1 MPTRPIIP
9 PKAVPAIYKP
19 MVLPR
24 CSGAIS
30 SAIQAIVTA
39 GTPPCNRPSSAR
51 AMSKLCQLGVNIAT
65 ILRIAAHSIELK
77 ITPRRPIACE
87 KALDST
93 IEIAKKAVVKDKAK
107 ELLAGL
113 IWKLWLNAGRSG
125 CTQ

>member
-1 MPTRPIIP
+1 
-9 PKAVPAIYKP
+9 

-39 GTPPCNRPSSAR
+39 GTPPSSKPSNAR
-51 AMSKLCQLGVNIAT
+51 AMSKLCQFGVNIET
-65 ILRIAAHSIELK
+65 IFKIAAHSIDAK
-77 ITPRRPIACE
+77 ITPRRPIAE

-93 IEIAKKAVVKDKAK
+93 IEMAKKAVVNDSAK

-113 IWKLWLNAGRSG
+113 I
-125 CTQ
+125 

>member
-1 MPTRPIIP
+1 
-9 PKAVPAIYKP
+9 
-19 MVLPR
+19 MVLPK

-39 GTPPCNRPSSAR
+39 GTPPSSKPSKAR
-51 AMSKLCQLGVNIAT
+51 AISKLCQFGVNIET
-65 ILRIAAHSIELK
+65 IFKIAAHSIDVK

-93 IEIAKKAVVKDKAK
+93 IEIAKKAVVNDSAK

-113 IWKLWLNAGRSG
+113 IWKLWLNAGKSG